1 MREENPVIL
10 SDYNLI
16 KDIGEGNFGKV
27 KLAKLKS
34 TKEKFAIK
42 ILDKEK
48 LKTQTKSTLFNEIEI
63 ISKLNHKN
71 VIHVEKILEDAK
83 NYYIIMEYC
92 EKGELFDY
100 IVNKERLNPA
110 EASLFFYQ
118 LINGVEYIHKK
129 GFAHRDLKPENLLLT
144 KEKILKI
151 IDFGLCHDFDGE
163 NYLTTKCGSPSY
175 AAPEILKGYPYDGF
189 KTDIWCCGIILYAML
204 CGYLP
209 FDGDNNQEI
218 FQSIVECKPEFPD
231 FLEDDSINLLIWI
244 LNSEP
249 GERISIEEIKCHPF
263 YLKGKSFYTIQYE
276 DSDVSDT
283 EKTNEIKA
291 INYIRNGNSID
302 KRKFGYST
310 NRRKKG
316 NLYTFNN
323 INNVKRFKMRDNKH
337 LKNNIYQKIFNRII
351 STRQNESSSK
361 IKTQNA
367 KYLLTSG
374 NERIQ
379 NINELSIK
387 RGHEINDKIKSI
399 SKKLETE
406 GNEDRKSFYMELWR
420 NKFISNQLQKKV
432 KNKNNE
438 DFKLSYFGGNNNITL
453 NPKMYN
459 YDSNNINMIEKRN
472 MNSINIEAHKRNIYN
487 NLGRRKEQKI
497 ILRHNNKF
505 FDNKNV
511 KLFLKNK
518 NKLKE
523 TFKSGRPGQDQLD
536 FFQKF
541 LINRNKAESLDKSPK
556 KIIGINCNLVLT
568 KNKEKKEK
576 EEDLEKNCEQI
587 IKKDSQSYDNKNLKI
602 NEHIL
607 LSNKKNK
614 YDSIK
619 KEPINLLNSPAQSIN
634 INNQN
639 NNNTKPNKFFNLIYN
654 SSNKDKTKSE
664 NHKERINIG
673 CRSCSIKRNH
683 PRRKNL
689 KIDIN
694 NRLNNLRII
703 NLNTE
708 NNTVQKESNHKEQE
722 MLLNNNILNI
732 NTVLKTE
739 GNKNI
744 HFLDKVIQK
753 LNAGKDKKN
762 KMHIFLGPKNNEE
775 NKQVF
780 RFLSLEK
787 NNNEFLVNPFFVKY
801 YKNNQIDD
809 EKKQPIPL
817 KGENNF
823 LEKLNHRIEL
833 NINSG
838 SSKFKKLFP
847 NLIPFNKK

>member
-1 MREENPVIL
+1 MTDENPVIL

-263 YLKGKSFYTIQYE
+263 YLKGKSYYTIQYE

-387 RGHEINDKIKSI
+387 RGHEINDKIKSM

-472 MNSINIEAHKRNIYN
+472 MNSINVEAHKHNIYN
-487 NLGRRKEQKI
+487 TLGKRKEQKI

-541 LINRNKAESLDKSPK
+541 LIIKSKAEPLDKSCYIK
-556 KIIGINCNLVLT
+556 WAFIN
-568 KNKEKKEK
+568 K
-576 EEDLEKNCEQI
+576 
-587 IKKDSQSYDNKNLKI
+587 
-602 NEHIL
+602 
-607 LSNKKNK
+607 
-614 YDSIK
+614 
-619 KEPINLLNSPAQSIN
+619 
-634 INNQN
+634 
-639 NNNTKPNKFFNLIYN
+639 
-654 SSNKDKTKSE
+654 
-664 NHKERINIG
+664 
-673 CRSCSIKRNH
+673 
-683 PRRKNL
+683 
-689 KIDIN
+689 
-694 NRLNNLRII
+694 
-703 NLNTE
+703 
-708 NNTVQKESNHKEQE
+708 
-722 MLLNNNILNI
+722 
-732 NTVLKTE
+732 
-739 GNKNI
+739 
-744 HFLDKVIQK
+744 
-753 LNAGKDKKN
+753 
-762 KMHIFLGPKNNEE
+762 
-775 NKQVF
+775 
-780 RFLSLEK
+780 
-787 NNNEFLVNPFFVKY
+787 
-801 YKNNQIDD
+801 
-809 EKKQPIPL
+809 
-817 KGENNF
+817 
-823 LEKLNHRIEL
+823 
-833 NINSG
+833 
-838 SSKFKKLFP
+838 
-847 NLIPFNKK
+847 

>member
-1 MREENPVIL
+1 MTDENPVIL

-399 SKKLETE
+399 SKNLETE

-472 MNSINIEAHKRNIYN
+472 MNSINVEAHKHNIYN
-487 NLGRRKEQKI
+487 TLGKRKEQKI

-523 TFKSGRPGQDQLD
+523 TFKSG
-536 FFQKF
+536 
-541 LINRNKAESLDKSPK
+541 
-556 KIIGINCNLVLT
+556 
-568 KNKEKKEK
+568 
-576 EEDLEKNCEQI
+576 
-587 IKKDSQSYDNKNLKI
+587 
-602 NEHIL
+602 
-607 LSNKKNK
+607 
-614 YDSIK
+614 
-619 KEPINLLNSPAQSIN
+619 
-634 INNQN
+634 
-639 NNNTKPNKFFNLIYN
+639 
-654 SSNKDKTKSE
+654 
-664 NHKERINIG
+664 
-673 CRSCSIKRNH
+673 
-683 PRRKNL
+683 
-689 KIDIN
+689 
-694 NRLNNLRII
+694 
-703 NLNTE
+703 
-708 NNTVQKESNHKEQE
+708 
-722 MLLNNNILNI
+722 
-732 NTVLKTE
+732 
-739 GNKNI
+739 
-744 HFLDKVIQK
+744 
-753 LNAGKDKKN
+753 
-762 KMHIFLGPKNNEE
+762 
-775 NKQVF
+775 
-780 RFLSLEK
+780 
-787 NNNEFLVNPFFVKY
+787 
-801 YKNNQIDD
+801 
-809 EKKQPIPL
+809 
-817 KGENNF
+817 
-823 LEKLNHRIEL
+823 
-833 NINSG
+833 
-838 SSKFKKLFP
+838 
-847 NLIPFNKK
+847 